1 MRIFMISN
9 KTDAGKTD
17 VNLLD
22 VEVYLT
28 LKTYVNWL
36 NYYRLHTMHTIGTV
50 KMAGTEVTKHF
61 TVTYFLNLNLILM
74 IVYAS
79 II

>member
-1 MRIFMISN
+1 MISN

-36 NYYRLHTMHTIGTV
+36 NNYRLHTMHTIGTV
-50 KMAGTEVTKHF
+50 
-61 TVTYFLNLNLILM
+61 TYFLNLNLILT